1 MNKNCI
7 TGISRHNLSFIW
19 RIGLVCSSWIL
30 SAFANSRLKTKQSR
44 FLSVKKGQRRQRGPD
59 QDGQLRRHHNRSE
72 RSVDRSHPAVPIW
85 KNLTECFSAW
95 RSSARAACQKCW
107 RSSSAS
113 SLGRRTSTPAEM
125 VRFTSEA
132 YIYLVNL
139 SISSY
144 FRGRG
149 EKDAVGQIR

>member
-1 MNKNCI
+1 MKNWLSLFVLNFECFREFPIENKTI
-7 TGISRHNLSFIW
+7 TFFP
-19 RIGLVCSSWIL
+19 SS
-30 SAFANSRLKTKQSR
+30 K
-44 FLSVKKGQRRQRGPD
+44 RQEEGTREADGPD
-59 QDGQLRRHHNRSE
+59 QDGQRRRHHNRSE
-72 RSVDRSHPAVPIW
+72 RSVDRSHPPVPIW